1 MSGVSGNQDA
11 DIDIGQL
18 FAAVWDRRRTIL
30 ATTAIVGVLAFVGAS
45 FMTPDYKAETR
56 ILIEARGTNIA
67 GQEPQGANEPVL
79 DQYNIVSQAQILQ
92 SADLIQRVARDLNL
106 SALKEFDPDAHAS
119 LPNLLVLLGLKPN
132 PMDLPSDERVIKTF
146 REKLQVYPV
155 EGSRVIA
162 IEMASQDP
170 KLAAA
175 IPNHMAEVYLTMQ
188 SGAKLGTHTDATR
201 WLEPEIATLRDR
213 VREAEQKVADYRT
226 SAGLFQSGE
235 NTSFSSQQLNDISA
249 ELARVR
255 GERANAEARAEN
267 VRAALKSG
275 RNSDTLGDVV
285 GSAMIQRLKE
295 TEANV
300 QAEIAQASIALMDG
314 HPRLKG
320 LRGQLSG
327 IRQQI
332 EAETRKILGSLESEA
347 NVSKLRE
354 TQLMAQLNGLK
365 ADSARSG
372 DEEVGLRA
380 LEREATAQRQLLETY
395 LARYREASSRV
406 DPNST
411 PADARIVSTAIDP
424 VEPYFPKIIPIT
436 IVMTLAA
443 LILQVIGIIVAAL
456 FSGRGLRASDREEDA
471 VEAGEVAS
479 PAMALQALPPVKPA
493 VTQRAVPIVDPV
505 EDERE
510 EFTRQVER
518 DLAALKRPVG
528 QAHDGEVE
536 VPRPEPVIESAGIEA
551 EAHTVVA
558 ATEIETENADAL
570 ATGSAA
576 LSLEA
581 VRDYLLR
588 RGSPLAVLV
597 SPTGDDGS
605 TASVLLAREIA
616 EANRSVVLIDMT
628 GSACPTRLMAENTRL
643 PGITDLLCGTKP
655 FGETIHP
662 DRLSDA
668 HIIPQGMAD
677 AVQAMRGIERLG
689 MVLDALAGTYDVV
702 LVECGNA
709 DVRSLERLTR
719 GQTAEVILSLP
730 KVSSEDMAELTAEY
744 ETAGHENVLVMS
756 SSLNG
761 RPTASGRYAA

>member
-45 FMTPDYKAETR
+45 FMTPDFKAETR

-92 SADLIQRVARDLNL
+92 SADLIQQVARDLNL
-106 SALKEFDPDAHAS
+106 SALKEFDPDAHSS
-119 LPNLLVLLGLKPN
+119 LPNLLVLLGLKPD
-132 PMDLPSDERVIKTF
+132 PMNLPSDERVIKTF

-162 IEMASQDP
+162 IEMASEDP

-175 IPNHMAEVYLTMQ
+175 IPNRMAEVYLTMQ

-347 NVSKLRE
+347 NVGKLRE

-443 LILQVIGIIVAAL
+443 LILHVIGIIVAAL
-456 FSGRGLRASDREEDA
+456 FSGRGLRASDRREEEVIEAGDA
-471 VEAGEVAS
+471 VS
-479 PAMALQALPPVKPA
+479 PAMALQALPPVMPA
-493 VTQRAVPIVDPV
+493 AVQQSLPV
-505 EDERE
+505 AELGEDERQ

-528 QAHDGEVE
+528 QVPPGDVD
-536 VPRPEPVIESAGIEA
+536 VPRPDIVIDDAGAEA
-551 EAHTVVA
+551 ETPPSAVA
-558 ATEIETENADAL
+558 AIDKEDADAL
-570 ATGSAA
+570 ASGSAA

-597 SPTGDDGS
+597 SPTGDEGS

-628 GSACPTRLMAENTRL
+628 GSACPTRLMADNTRL
-643 PGITDLLCGTKP
+643 PGITDLLCGTTP

-677 AVQAMRGIERLG
+677 AAQAMRGIERLG

-719 GQTAEVILSLP
+719 GAKAEVILSLP
-730 KVSSEDMAELTAEY
+730 KISSEDIAELTAEY

-756 SSLNG
+756 SSLND